1 MIDFACKQFNLRD
14 IIKCSLGLTKADL
27 AVFEYLL
34 AHHARH
40 RTEEL
45 AAKLSVDPSTV
56 QRAVKKLHEKGLV
69 KRLQTNLQGG
79 GYLFEYQA
87 NDKKVLRAIILKTV
101 QDWTTRVEHE
111 LNNW

>member
-27 AVFEYLL
+27 AVFDHLL
-34 AHHARH
+34 AHEGRH
-40 RTEEL
+40 RTE
-45 AAKLSVDPSTV
+45 AIAKHLGVDPSTV

-79 GYLFEYQA
+79 GYVFEYQSS
-87 NDKKVLRAIILKTV
+87 DKRAIRAIIKETV
-101 QDWTTRVEHE
+101 RTWTRRVEDE
-111 LNNW
+111 LERW